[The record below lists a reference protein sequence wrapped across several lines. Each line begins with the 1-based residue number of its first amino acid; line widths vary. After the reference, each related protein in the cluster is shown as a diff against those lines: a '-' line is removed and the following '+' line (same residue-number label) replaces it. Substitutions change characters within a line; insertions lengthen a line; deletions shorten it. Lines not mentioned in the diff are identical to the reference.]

1 GSNAVVRRTRN
12 AQTAPHPS
20 TRRQCGPA
28 MIRRHSGMKREQS
41 PPRGLQTLGTLKRAA
56 IASAIAIALAPAAHA
71 VTNVTWEDILRDQE
85 STGDVLTYGMGLK
98 AQRYSPL
105 KHIDTRNVSGLVPAW
120 SFSFGGEKQRGQEA
134 QAIVHDGVLYVTAS
148 YSRVFA
154 I

>member
-1 GSNAVVRRTRN
+1 
-12 AQTAPHPS
+12 
-20 TRRQCGPA
+20 
-28 MIRRHSGMKREQS
+28 MKREQS

-120 SFSFGGEKQRGQEA
+120 SFSFGG
-134 QAIVHDGVLYVTAS
+134 VS
-148 YSRVFA
+148 
-154 I
+154 